1 MLGHTSAALTLDQH
15 ADLFDVGLDAVAE
28 RLNLVVVEMK

>member
-1 MLGHTSAALTLDQH
+1 MLGHTSTALTLDQH
-15 ADLFDVGLDAVAE
+15 ADLFDDDLDAVAE